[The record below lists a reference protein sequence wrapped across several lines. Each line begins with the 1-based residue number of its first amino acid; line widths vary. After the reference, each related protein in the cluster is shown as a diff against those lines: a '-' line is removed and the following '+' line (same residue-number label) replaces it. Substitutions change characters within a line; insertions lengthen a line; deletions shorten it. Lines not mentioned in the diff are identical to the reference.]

1 MIVAAFMAA
10 AVIPFSCSNDE
21 LVDNS
26 RQQSDAFIIFNPLI
40 NHAVPSAAT
49 RSVTATTSANIS
61 DADREFDMWAFA
73 TDATNTY
80 HMGHNAN
87 IGYRITTDGIK
98 DKLLGW
104 STNDNPSNIVVSQ
117 AEAAHITLWGYK
129 GELILWPLNAAPM
142 QFYAISPAI
151 SAPDLL
157 VHNMA
162 DTYAPNLEPNIT
174 YAAPTFRYKSE
185 ETFVGD
191 LTATPYNY
199 NSTHG
204 KMRDIMVAGR
214 KTELQEVNKTSIAHP
229 VFMNVALT
237 FRHAL
242 SQFVFEGKVAE
253 NYPGLEITVHSITLC
268 NLLRQGTCTIS
279 SDGTPSWSFTNEDK
293 ADRDANRYSYTIM
306 TPGANGEGTLISTDN
321 GNAETAVPFSNG
333 SETYNSDNLMLIP
346 QTLDSWRPT
355 IIAEPESASQKGVYL
370 KIRCTAKQNGQ
381 NLLTEDFVY
390 VPFGMYAEG
399 MSWNGV
405 MEAGRKYSICLIFGL
420 GRNSH
425 GYSNGQDI
433 TFSVSVGDSWGDST
447 SSETTL

>member
-10 AVIPFSCSNDE
+10 AIIPFSCSNDE
-21 LVDNS
+21 MVDSS

-73 TDATNTY
+73 TDKTDTY
-80 HMGHNAN
+80 HMGNDAN
-87 IGYRITTDGIK
+87 VGYRITTNGIK
-98 DKLLGW
+98 EQLIGW
-104 STNDNPSNIVVSQ
+104 SADEHIVVNQ
-117 AEAAHITLWGYK
+117 ANAAGITLWGYK
-129 GELILWPLNAAPM
+129 GRLILWPLNAAPM

-151 SAPDLL
+151 SAPNYQVPINLAED
-157 VHNMA
+157 
-162 DTYAPNLEPNIT
+162 YAPNLEPNIT

-191 LTATPYNY
+191 LTTTPYSY
-199 NSTHG
+199 NSTHE

-214 KTELQEVNKTSIAHP
+214 RTELQEVNKTSVTHP
-229 VFMNVALT
+229 VYMNVALT

-306 TPGANGEGTLISTDN
+306 TPGANGQGTLISTENHNDV
-321 GNAETAVPFSNG
+321 TAVPFSTG
-333 SETYNSDNLMLIP
+333 TETYNSDNLMLIP
-346 QTLDSWRPT
+346 QTLNSWKPET
-355 IIAEPESASQKGVYL
+355 IAQPEASNQKGTYL
-370 KIRCTAKQNGQ
+370 KIRCTAKQNGH

-390 VPFGMYAEG
+390 VPFGVHAPSMT
-399 MSWNGV
+399 WNGT
-405 MEAGRKYSICLIFGL
+405 MEAGRKYSFCLIFGL
-420 GRNSH
+420 GRNSQ
-425 GYSNGQDI
+425 GDSNGQDI

>member
-10 AVIPFSCSNDE
+10 AVIPFSCSTDE
-21 LVDNS
+21 MVDNS

-61 DADREFDMWAFA
+61 DADREFDLWAFA
-73 TDATNTY
+73 TDQTDKY
-80 HMGHNAN
+80 HMGYSAN
-87 IGYRITTDGIK
+87 LGYRITTDGI
-98 DKLLGW
+98 
-104 STNDNPSNIVVSQ
+104 NDQLESWNTKENPTNIVVNQ
-117 AEAAHITLWGYK
+117 ALAAGITLWGYK
-129 GELILWPLNAAPM
+129 GSLILWPSNGAPM

-151 SAPDLL
+151 SAPNVLNYNL
-157 VHNMA
+157 A
-162 DTYAPNLEPNIT
+162 DDYAPNLEPNIT

-185 ETFVGD
+185 ETFEEN
-191 LTATPYNY
+191 LP
-199 NSTHG
+199 TH
-204 KMRDIMVAGR
+204 KNMRDIMVAGR
-214 KTELQEVNKTSIAHP
+214 KTELQEVNKISVTHP

-306 TPGANGEGTLISTDN
+306 TPGANGQGTLISTAK
-321 GNAETAVPFSNG
+321 GNDVTAVPFSNG

-346 QTLDSWRPT
+346 QKLYSWDPT
-355 IIAEPESASQKGVYL
+355 TTAKPESASQKGVYL
-370 KIRCTAKQNGQ
+370 KIRCTAKQNGH

-390 VPFGMYAEG
+390 VPFGVNAPG
-399 MSWNGV
+399 MTWNGT

-420 GRNSH
+420 GRNSQ
-425 GYSNGQDI
+425 GGSNGQDI